1 MRSFAWWPTLIV
13 HAVAT
18 FADLRNSR
26 LKCTTNVAHPRH
38 ETGITNDGSN
48 SRVLKRLYVEAG
60 DLVFGWKQSGMCR
73 DPELALANSVKSKMP
88 NAPAIVIG
96 MPIFFFLH

>member
-1 MRSFAWWPTLIV
+1 
-13 HAVAT
+13 
-18 FADLRNSR
+18 
-26 LKCTTNVAHPRH
+26 
-38 ETGITNDGSN
+38 
-48 SRVLKRLYVEAG
+48 LKRLYVEAG